1 MTMAP
6 ARVRRSTILVDL
18 VVVAVALCA
27 FAGVGFLVGR
37 SNQISSERIA
47 SARMSAWAASYSPA
61 RAGAYRLGWQGS
73 YDEGRTAGIASG
85 AAAGTR
91 AGRNAGLTVVAKRTS
106 AAHLASLAAA
116 LVARRVNLTHATRI
130 RRCVEVG
137 LGLCEALGPGATGKR
152 CPPQSV
158 PVPVGGVTCIPR
170 ILLLAAR
177 QG

>member
-1 MTMAP
+1 MTLAP
-6 ARVRRSTILVDL
+6 AKVRRTTILVDL
-18 VVVAVALCA
+18 LVVGVALCA

-37 SNQISSERIA
+37 SNQISADTIA
-47 SARMSAWAASYSPA
+47 NARTGAWAAGYSPA
-61 RAGAYRLGWQGS
+61 RASAYRLGWQGA
-73 YDEGRTAGIASG
+73 YDGGRVAGTASG
-85 AAAGTR
+85 TAAGTR
-91 AGRNAGLTVVAKRTS
+91 AGRSAGLDALARRTS

-116 LVARRVNLTHATRI
+116 LVATRINLTRATRI

-177 QG
+177 QH